1 MDEIRFPL
9 YRCSANGLNW
19 YRVES
24 ATEFTEVQK
33 VGSRYVVHRVKAVI
47 YPEKVRV
54 MELIAADDG
63 HAIPCG
69 ADAFRTRL
77 AQCSDRDP
85 GNIKTR

>member
-1 MDEIRFPL
+1 MNGSSFPL

-54 MELIAADDG
+54 MELIAAEGG
-63 HAIPCG
+63 HVVACE
-69 ADAFRTRL
+69 ADAFETHL
-77 AQCSDRDP
+77 AQCSTP
-85 GNIKTR
+85 E